1 MCLNSEI
8 RNREKPLLSEG
19 VQNTRVEMLV
29 PAPGIQERL
38 PPLVANAP
46 EAAPKR
52 ARVDVGVREYSSKR
66 RGRETE
72 TERRRGDCFLSAS
85 SAS

>member
-1 MCLNSEI
+1 MCINSEI

-29 PAPGIQERL
+29 PAPGTQERH

-46 EAAPKR
+46 EAAPR
-52 ARVDVGVREYSSKR
+52 
-66 RGRETE
+66 
-72 TERRRGDCFLSAS
+72 
-85 SAS
+85 